1 MAQLDRALRARIN
14 EAKKIAPR
22 LRRVGLYEAFED
34 LYTEHIPK
42 AEDVLAK
49 EQHVAYA
56 VTLIAMRDRI
66 EQAKRAVA
74 AVQGN

>member
-1 MAQLDRALRARIN
+1 
-14 EAKKIAPR
+14 
-22 LRRVGLYEAFED
+22 LYEAFED